1 MTRGRLR
8 VMLGAAPG
16 VGKTFAML
24 EEGRRLRET
33 GKDVVI
39 AVVETHGRA
48 ATASLLDGLEI
59 LPRRTV
65 THRGVSLDEMDLAGV
80 FTRRPDIALVDELAH
95 TNAPGSTN
103 VKRWQDVDALL
114 EAGIDVLSTVN
125 VQHIESL
132 NDVVRQIT
140 GVPQRETI
148 PDDVLRRADQIE
160 LVDLAPQALRDRLAE
175 GLVYP
180 ATRVDAA
187 LSNYFRLGNLTALRE
202 LALLWLADEVDV
214 ALQAY
219 RVEKG
224 IAAPW
229 EARERIVV
237 TLTGG
242 PEGETLLRRGA
253 RIAARSGG
261 GQLLAVHVTSA
272 DGLSEGNPAEL
283 DAQRAL
289 IETLGGSY
297 HHVVADQIP
306 VALVEFARSVNAT
319 QLVIGVSRRS
329 RLESIIGGA
338 GIGASVIRLAGDID
352 VHIVP
357 HAQAGKR
364 RLPTIGGALSLRRRL
379 VGVAL
384 TIVGLPLLTWPLT
397 ILRTPTALTAEVLVY
412 QLFVVVVAIVGGI
425 WPALLAAVGAGFFLD
440 FFFEPPLYVIRIAEP
455 AHFATLIIFMTVA
468 ALVSLVV
475 DQAARRLRAANR
487 SAAESEVLVA
497 VASGVISGSDAIEAL
512 IARLRE
518 AFGMTSVS
526 LVEDGT
532 PVYVSVDE
540 ASTSPDDEETTLP
553 LGSTANLILKGKTLQ
568 ASDRKILGAFISQ
581 LESALDRRRLAA
593 EAEGMRPLAAADR
606 LRSALLAAVGHDLRR
621 PLAAATA
628 AITSLRSSE
637 ITLSKSDRAE
647 LLETADESLEDLATL
662 VTDLLDVSRLQ
673 AGVLG
678 VILQPVALEEVVSD
692 VLDELKLKPGRV
704 QLELGETP
712 QVSADPALLQRV
724 VVNLLANALRYSPKD
739 APPVISTSEFGH
751 RVQLRVIDV
760 GPGVPE
766 ARREEMFVPFQRLGD
781 TDNSAGVGLGLAL
794 AKGFVEGMGGTLE
807 AEDTPGGG
815 LTMVVELEV
824 AQ

>member
-1 MTRGRLR
+1 MARGRLR

-24 EEGRRLRET
+24 EEGRRLQAT
-33 GKDVVI
+33 GKDVVV

-48 ATASLLDGLEI
+48 ATASLLDGLEV

-65 THRGVSLDEMDLAGV
+65 THRGVSLDEMDLAGT

-95 TNAPGSTN
+95 TNAPGSSN
-103 VKRWQDVDALL
+103 EKRWQDVDALL

-148 PDDVLRRADQIE
+148 PDDVLRRADQVE
-160 LVDLAPQALRDRLAE
+160 LVDLAPEALRDRLAE

-180 ATRVDAA
+180 SARVDAA

-224 IAAPW
+224 IDAPW

-261 GQLLAVHVTSA
+261 GQLMAVHVTSA

-289 IETLGGSY
+289 IETLGGTY

-329 RLESIIGGA
+329 RLESIVGGA

-364 RLPTIGGALSLRRRL
+364 HLPTVGGALSLRRRIA
-379 VGVAL
+379 GVVL
-384 TIVGLPLLTWPLT
+384 TVVGLPLMTWPLT
-397 ILRTPTALTAEVLVY
+397 FIRSPATLSTEVLAY
-412 QLFVVVVAIVGGI
+412 QLFVVVVALLGGI

-455 AHFATLIIFMTVA
+455 SHFVSLIIFLIVA

-497 VASGVISGSDAIEAL
+497 VASGVIGGTDAIEAL
-512 IARLRE
+512 VGRLRE
-518 AFGMTSVS
+518 AFGMTSVA
-526 LVEDGT
+526 LVEDGS
-532 PVYVSVDE
+532 PVFISVDE
-540 ASTSPDDEETTLP
+540 ATASPTDERTTVP
-553 LGSTANLILKGKTLQ
+553 LGTTAQLTLVGKTLE
-568 ASDRKILGAFISQ
+568 ASDRKILGAFVSQ
-581 LESALDRRRLAA
+581 LESALERRRLAA

-628 AITSLRSSE
+628 AVTSLRSRE
-637 ITLSKSDRAE
+637 IELSTSDRAE
-647 LLETADESLEDLATL
+647 LLETADESLGDLANL

-678 VILQPVALEEVVSD
+678 VMVQPVAVEEVVGD

-704 QLELGETP
+704 QLELGETRP
-712 QVSADPALLQRV
+712 VSADPALLQRV
-724 VVNLLANALRYSPKD
+724 LVNLLANALRYSPQD
-739 APPVISTSEFGH
+739 APPVIASSEFGD

-766 ARREEMFVPFQRLGD
+766 DRREEMFVPFQRLGD
-781 TDNSAGVGLGLAL
+781 TDNTAGVGLGLAL

-815 LTMVVELEV
+815 LTMVVELE
-824 AQ
+824 AT

>member
-1 MTRGRLR
+1 
-8 VMLGAAPG
+8 MLGAAPG

-24 EEGRRLRET
+24 EEGRRLAAT
-33 GKDVVI
+33 GKDVVV

-48 ATASLLDGLEI
+48 ATASLLDGLEV

-65 THRGVSLDEMDLAGV
+65 THRGVSLDEMDLAGT

-95 TNAPGSTN
+95 TNAPGSSN
-103 VKRWQDVDALL
+103 EKRWQDVDALL

-148 PDDVLRRADQIE
+148 PDEVLRRADQIE
-160 LVDLAPQALRDRLAE
+160 LIDLAPEALRDRLAE

-180 ATRVDAA
+180 AARVDAA

-219 RVEKG
+219 RIEKG
-224 IAAPW
+224 IDAPW

-261 GQLLAVHVTSA
+261 GQLMAVHVTSA

-329 RLESIIGGA
+329 RFESIVGGA

-364 RLPTIGGALSLRRRL
+364 RLPTIGGALSLRRRIA
-379 VGVAL
+379 GVVL
-384 TIVGLPLLTWPLT
+384 TVVGLPLMTWPLT
-397 ILRTPTALTAEVLVY
+397 FIRSPATLSTEVLAY
-412 QLFVVVVAIVGGI
+412 QLFVVVVALLGGI

-455 AHFATLIIFMTVA
+455 SHFVSLIIFLVVA

-497 VASGVISGSDAIEAL
+497 VASGVIGGTDAIEAL
-512 IARLRE
+512 VGRLRE
-518 AFGMTSVS
+518 AFGMTRVA
-526 LVEDGT
+526 LEEDGA
-532 PVYVSVDE
+532 PVFVSVDE
-540 ASTSPDDEETTLP
+540 AIASPDDETTTVA
-553 LGSTANLILKGKTLQ
+553 LGSTAQLTLVGKTLE
-568 ASDRKILGAFISQ
+568 ASDRKILSAFVSQ

-628 AITSLRSSE
+628 AVTSLRSSE
-637 ITLSKSDRAE
+637 IKLSPSDRAE
-647 LLETADESLEDLATL
+647 LLETADESLGDLANL

-678 VILQPVALEEVVSD
+678 VMLQPVAVEEVVGD
-692 VLDELKLKPGRV
+692 VLDELKLKPGRI
-704 QLELGETP
+704 QLELGETRP
-712 QVSADPALLQRV
+712 VSADPALLQRV
-724 VVNLLANALRYSPKD
+724 LVNLLANALRYSPKGC
-739 APPVISTSEFGH
+739 APIISSSEFGD

-766 ARREEMFVPFQRLGD
+766 SRREEMFVPFQRLGD
-781 TDNSAGVGLGLAL
+781 TDNSTGVGLGLAL

-807 AEDTPGGG
+807 VEDTPGGG

-824 AQ
+824 AP